1 MDNVLKTEMTQLKE
15 EVGDIKETVGEI
27 KAALMGNTFAK
38 DGGLVGRIS
47 KAEVKIET
55 LEKEIDDLKVQH
67 EKEINEL
74 KSRAEKSDV
83 YVKIMWTLVGMGT
96 TALIGFLLSLI
107 FKK

>member
-1 MDNVLKTEMTQLKE
+1 MDNVLKTEMTQLKG
-15 EVGDIKETVGEI
+15 EVGEIKETVGEI
-27 KAALMGNTFAK
+27 RAALMGNQYAK

-55 LEKEIDDLKVQH
+55 LEKEID
-67 EKEINEL
+67 EL
-74 KSRAEKSDV
+74 KSRLSKNDV
-83 YVKIMWTLVGMGT
+83 YVKIMWTLVGMGA